1 MDPIKV
7 SVINSFGMGMTLLM
21 CLLMLAL
28 PRRYAL
34 LPVLVLTC
42 YMSMGQRM
50 VIANLDFTMIRILVM
65 FGWLRVLVR
74 GEFARLKLSKVDKIL
89 IAWVVSG
96 TVVYCVLWG
105 TTAALINRLGHAYDA
120 IGLFFLFRV
129 LIRSREDVD
138 QMVRIFAVCIVPLA
152 ALIIGEKISGHNVF
166 AIFGGVSEITVVRDG
181 VRRCQGPFAH
191 PILAG
196 TFAATNASFFIALL
210 WRQGRDRV
218 LAAAGV
224 IACIAI
230 AVCSG
235 SSGPVMS
242 FGWAVLGFCLWPL
255 RKRMRLIRWGL
266 VFLIIGLQLV
276 MKAPVWFL
284 IGRISV
290 FDGSTGFFRARL
302 IDAAITNFFGWW
314 LIGTQ
319 STAQWGTGLFD
330 ITNQYIAEGVNGGVL
345 TMGLFILLI
354 ACSFGTVGRTVR
366 QIRNSPKS
374 VKIGTWA
381 LGCALLAH
389 ATTYI
394 SVSYFDQNI
403 VTWFLLLAI
412 ISGCATFPVRSVVL
426 GRASRVAKMES
437 AVLSAIPPRALQET
451 V

>member
-1 MDPIKV
+1 MDPVKV
-7 SVINSFGMGMTLLM
+7 SVINSVGMGMTLLM
-21 CLLMLAL
+21 CLLMLVL

-34 LPVLVLTC
+34 LPVLILTC

-50 VIANLDFTMIRILVM
+50 VIANLDFTMIRILVV

-74 GEFARLKLSKVDKIL
+74 GEFSRLTLSQIDKIL
-89 IAWVVSG
+89 IAWVISG
-96 TVVYCVLWG
+96 TVLYCILWG
-105 TTAALINRLGHAYDA
+105 TIAALINRLGHAYDA

-129 LIRSREDVD
+129 LIQSREDVD
-138 QMVRIFAVCIVPLA
+138 QMVRTFAVCMIPLA
-152 ALIIGEKISGHNVF
+152 ALIVGEKLSGHNAF
-166 AIFGGVSEITVVRDG
+166 AIFGGVSDITVVRDG

-210 WRQGRDRV
+210 WRHGRDKFLGV
-218 LAAAGV
+218 AGV
-224 IACIAI
+224 IACAVIA
-230 AVCSG
+230 ACSG

-255 RKRMRLIRWGL
+255 RKHMRLMRWGL
-266 VFLIIGLQLV
+266 VFLIVGLQCV

-319 STAQWGTGLFD
+319 YTAQWGNGLFD
-330 ITNQYIAEGVNGGVL
+330 ITNQYIAEGVNGGAL
-345 TMGLFILLI
+345 TMGLFIFLI
-354 ACSFGTVGRTVR
+354 ARSFGAVGRTVR
-366 QIRNSPKS
+366 QFRNVSKS
-374 VKIGTWA
+374 IKIATWG

-403 VTWFLLLAI
+403 VTWFLLLSI
-412 ISGCATFPVRSVVL
+412 ISGCATFPVRSSAHQL
-426 GRASRVAKMES
+426 AKMEGTALT
-437 AVLSAIPPRALQET
+437 AVPRMPLQET